1 MLARRSAS
9 ALRAPADKTK
19 RLIVL
24 LPCLIWVA
32 CAPPFDMIQ
41 EPRLPTCRGVVDV
54 DGRPQTVDVRWF
66 APAAGSD
73 RRVHAEWCGTVGPLV
88 IEPGAAGRA
97 EALPHTS
104 HVENRGT
111 DTLGQHT
118 RPDAR
123 QHTTPRVGQP
133 FRAAA
138 QLDEIAIISW
148 NVHVGGGDLIPF
160 VNQLRAGAWSNGRP
174 VAHFVLL
181 LQEVFRRGPGMP
193 VSVRSGSAI
202 PKTIAASPPSGRRVD
217 ILEAAEQLGLSLFY
231 APSMRNGRSS
241 GAVDEDRGNAILSTL
256 PLSDFQVIELPFE
269 RQRRVSVAATLIIET
284 PSGVALPLRVC
295 SVHLDNRV
303 THRRLYVFA
312 PPGRTRQTKGL
323 LDALRDHE
331 AIVLGGDFNT
341 WLGGAEGTL
350 RELRRAFP
358 DTPRGTGATFGG
370 ARLDYLFFRL
380 PPGWR
385 GEWRVLNDLFGSDH
399 RPVLGW
405 LRPARPDVRDDRH

>member
-1 MLARRSAS
+1 MLARR
-9 ALRAPADKTK
+9 TN

-24 LPCLIWVA
+24 LPCVAWVA
-32 CAPPFDMIQ
+32 CAPPFDMIE

-54 DGRPQTVDVRWF
+54 DGLPRSADVRWS

-88 IEPGAAGRA
+88 IEPAPNPPPHAGQPLR
-97 EALPHTS
+97 
-104 HVENRGT
+104 
-111 DTLGQHT
+111 D
-118 RPDAR
+118 
-123 QHTTPRVGQP
+123 VGPP
-133 FRAAA
+133 FRAAGE
-138 QLDEIAIISW
+138 QLDDIAIVSW
-148 NVHVGGGDLIPF
+148 NVHVGGGDLIPL

-174 VAHFVLL
+174 IVHFVLL
-181 LQEVFRRGPGMP
+181 LQEAFRRGPAVP
-193 VSVRSGSAI
+193 LLARSGSPI
-202 PKTIAASPPSGRRVD
+202 PKTLAASPPSGRRVD

-231 APSMRNGRSS
+231 APSMRNGPSS
-241 GAVDEDRGNAILSTL
+241 GGGDEDRGNAILSTL
-256 PLSDFQVIELPFE
+256 PFSDFQVIELPFE
-269 RQRRVSVAATLIIET
+269 RQRRVAVAATLNIVA
-284 PSGVALPLRVC
+284 PSGPALPLRVC

-323 LDALRDHE
+323 LDALTDHE
-331 AIVLGGDFNT
+331 AMVMGGDFNT

-385 GEWRVLNDLFGSDH
+385 GEWRVVTDSFGSDH

-405 LRPARPDVRDDRH
+405 VRPARTGIPDERH